1 MDQKIKLTSFVKSAG
16 WAAKLA
22 PSELLHIT
30 SSLKNDDK
38 NLLVGVES
46 SDDASVYKIGED
58 KALVQTVD
66 FITPIVDDPFVYGQ
80 IAAANSLS
88 DVFAMGAEVL
98 NALNIVGY
106 DSCNLTKEI
115 LNEILAGGSSKVE
128 ECGGVVVGGHTIETP
143 EMYYGLSVTGLVH
156 PNKIWRNNTP
166 KIGDVLILTK
176 PLGSGILSTA
186 IKADMA
192 LKEEIDE
199 LSFFLARL
207 NQKATK
213 SLKDFKVNSCTD
225 ITGFG
230 LLGHAKEMAG
240 DSFTLVFEN
249 LHVIFL
255 QSALKYAS
263 IGLIPSGSYK
273 NLEFIKN
280 EITCKNEINPLLYD
294 AQTSGGLLVSL
305 DEKDAQKALKM
316 IQENGDERASIVGY
330 VKKREN
336 KPLEIVW
343 NMVWYYLWC

>member
-1 MDQKIKLTSFVKSAG
+1 M
-16 WAAKLA
+16 A
-22 PSELLHIT
+22 PSELSHIT
-30 SSLKNDDK
+30 SSLQDDDK
-38 NLLVGVES
+38 NLLVGISS
-46 SDDASVYKIGED
+46 SDDASVYKID
-58 KALVQTVD
+58 DDRALVQTVD
-66 FITPIVDDPFVYGQ
+66 FITPIVDDPYLYGQ

-88 DVFAMGAEVL
+88 DVFAMGGEVL
-98 NALNIVGY
+98 NALNVVGF

-115 LNEILAGGSSKVE
+115 LSEILAGGASKVK
-128 ECGGVVVGGHTIETP
+128 ECGGIIVGGHTIETP
-143 EMYYGLSVTGLVH
+143 EMYYGLSVTGVVH
-156 PNKIWRNNTP
+156 PKKIWRNNTP

-192 LKEEIDE
+192 LKNEIDE

-213 SLKDFKVNSCTD
+213 SLKDFNVNSCTD

-249 LHVIFL
+249 LHVSFL

-263 IGLIPSGSYK
+263 MGLIPAGSYK
-273 NLEFIKN
+273 NFEFIKDD
-280 EITCKNEINPLLYD
+280 ITCKNEISPILYD

-305 DEKDAQKALKM
+305 DEKDAQKALRI

-330 VKKREN
+330 VKKRED
-336 KPLEIVW
+336 KAIEIV
-343 NMVWYYLWC
+343 